1 MKQLRLSSLDLHKGF
16 NMTIKYQRN
25 NKVCTIHTN
34 NQSIFE
40 LLALLNYKVLSV
52 K

>member
-1 MKQLRLSSLDLHKGF
+1 
-16 NMTIKYQRN
+16 MTIQYLQR
-25 NKVCTIHTN
+25 KGKLRTIHTN
-34 NQSIFE
+34 NPHVFE